1 MVTKSRVQKG
11 RVIVLINDRL
21 YGLLDSVYQSKQIQA
36 NNAGNLVAGNLV
48 AGNLVAGNLIVGTN
62 PSNVRANIVRTKA
75 NCFLP

>member
-36 NNAGNLVAGNLV
+36 NNAGNLVAGNL
-48 AGNLVAGNLIVGTN
+48 IVGTN

>member
-21 YGLLDSVYQSKQIQA
+21 SGLLDSVYQSKQIQA
-36 NNAGNLVAGNLV
+36 NNAGNLVP
-48 AGNLVAGNLIVGTN
+48 GNLVAGNLIVGTN

>member
-21 YGLLDSVYQSKQIQA
+21 DGLLDSVYQSKQIQA
-36 NNAGNLVAGNLV
+36 NNAGNLV

>member
-48 AGNLVAGNLIVGTN
+48 AGNLIVGTN

>member
-36 NNAGNLVAGNLV
+36 NNAGNLVAGI
-48 AGNLVAGNLIVGTN
+48 LIVGTN
-62 PSNVRANIVRTKA
+62 LSNVRANIVRTKA